1 MSDANRDQNFV
12 PVALGQSSADA
23 TVTLPF
29 KIDSSTG
36 RLLVDTASGSGTVT
50 SIAGGTGILLTPDPI
65 TTTGTVALSVAL
77 QPIATLTGNALKVL
91 RVNAGETAVEYVT
104 ASAGTVT
111 TLSVVSAN
119 GFAGSVANATT
130 TPAITLTTTIN
141 APALAGNGTAI
152 SAATTTGSGSTVVL
166 ATGPTFPTDIT
177 IGAAAGATGSILFK
191 GTTSGTVTLKV
202 ADAAGTWSLT
212 LPTTD
217 GDSGQVLSTDGAG
230 VTSWVS
236 AGGVPTTITVANE
249 ATDTSC
255 FIAFFTAATGD
266 LGPKTNV
273 NMTFDSS
280 TGIATF
286 ASTVLT
292 TTDINGGTIDNTV
305 IGGATPAAG
314 TFTLATAEGF
324 APTSTTA
331 TGNRMYLPAANTLG
345 WAINGTGEMQ
355 LTATALS
362 PISDGGLSFG
372 TTALGWQNLFGNT
385 GFVINIE
392 NGDWV
397 ATHTAGILTVGTGDL
412 RVTTA
417 GTNATSVVTVGGTQT
432 LTSKTLTSPTLT
444 TPSAFTTG
452 GTITLAENTSIALD
466 PAGSADGKYTG
477 VTIAGTA
484 GATLA
489 FGDLVYLA
497 VADSRWELADADAAT
512 TSDRMM
518 GMCVLAAAADG
529 DPTVLLLMGQIR
541 ADAAFP
547 ALTIGS
553 AVYVGETAGDIQ
565 VAIPTG
571 ADNVI
576 RRVGYAL
583 TADEI
588 YFNPSMDSQI
598 TVA

>member
-1 MSDANRDQNFV
+1 MAEAVRDQNHVTVMLFE
-12 PVALGQSSADA
+12 SASTPGLTINA
-23 TVTLPF
+23 TG
-29 KIDSSTG
+29 DEATG
-36 RLLVDTASGSGTVT
+36 RLYVDVAGGSGTVT
-50 SIAGGTGILLTPDPI
+50 S
-65 TTTGTVALSVAL
+65 V
-77 QPIATLTGNALKVL
+77 
-91 RVNAGETAVEYVT
+91 
-104 ASAGTVT
+104 
-111 TLSVVSAN
+111 SVVSAN
-119 GFAGSVANATT
+119 GFAGSVATATT
-130 TPAITLTTTIN
+130 TPAITISTTIN
-141 APALAGNGTAI
+141 APVLAGNGTAI

-166 ATGPTFPTDIT
+166 ATSPTLVTPVLGVATATSINKVTFTAPVTGSTLTIADGKTLTVSNTLTFTGTDASSVAFGTGGTVLYTASTIPLTIGTTTVTGGTNTRILYNNSGVLGEYTLTGTGTVVVMATSPTFTTGLTTPQVLASANDS
-177 IGAAAGATGSILFK
+177 GALGA
-191 GTTSGTVTLKV
+191 SGTAF
-202 ADAAGTWSLT
+202 ADLFLASGGVINWFAGDATIT
-212 LPTTD
+212 H
-217 GDSGQVLSTDGAG
+217 
-230 VTSWVS
+230 S
-236 AGGVPTTITVANE
+236 AGLLTTNVPVTITGV
-249 ATDTSC
+249 
-255 FIAFFTAATGD
+255 
-266 LGPKTNV
+266 
-273 NMTFDSS
+273 
-280 TGIATF
+280 
-286 ASTVLT
+286 
-292 TTDINGGTIDNTV
+292 
-305 IGGATPAAG
+305 
-314 TFTLATAEGF
+314 ATADGF
-324 APTSTTA
+324 APTSSTA
-331 TGNRMYLPAANTLG
+331 TGNRLYLPAANTLG
-345 WAINGTGEMQ
+345 FAINGTGEVQ

-362 PISDGGLSFG
+362 PVADGGNSLG
-372 TTALGWQNLFGNT
+372 TTTLGWQNLFGNT
-385 GFVINIE
+385 GFVFNLE

-417 GTNATSVVTVGGTQT
+417 GTNSASVVTVGGTQT
-432 LTSKTLTSPTLT
+432 LTSKTLTSPTIT
-444 TPSAFTTG
+444 TATLS
-452 GTITLAENTSIALD
+452 GTQVLAENASIALD

-477 VTIAGTA
+477 ITIAGTA

-497 VADSRWELADADAAT
+497 AADSRWELADADAAT

-529 DPTVLLLMGQIR
+529 DPTVLLLVGQIR